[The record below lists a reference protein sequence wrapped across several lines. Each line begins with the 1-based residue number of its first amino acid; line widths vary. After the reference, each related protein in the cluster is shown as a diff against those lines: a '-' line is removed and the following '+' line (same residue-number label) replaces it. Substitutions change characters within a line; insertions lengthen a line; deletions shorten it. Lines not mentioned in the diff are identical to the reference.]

1 MFSLFLNSASK
12 CRTLLTT
19 ILYFII
25 WSLFAS
31 STTACSNG
39 NCQVL
44 EACSAATD
52 CGSGLYCGNCPALG
66 LTRPICTRGQATVPT
81 SIVTSSFL
89 FLSFHFMRDYAF
101 QCEKVLEPIFHG

>member
-12 CRTLLTT
+12 CGTLLTT

-25 WSLFAS
+25 CSLFAS

-66 LTRPICTRGQATVPT
+66 LTRPICKRP
-81 SIVTSSFL
+81 SHRSHIHRNLLLPFP
-89 FLSFHFMRDYAF
+89 FLSFHA
-101 QCEKVLEPIFHG
+101 